1 LKEVGVEDDV
11 RNLYR
16 GAAGRIYEGERVNG
30 IVTIDDGLSWQDE
43 MRYLV
48 PLMDRT
54 DRPIYR

>member
-1 LKEVGVEDDV
+1 MGVEDDV

-48 PLMDRT
+48 PSMDRT
-54 DRPIYR
+54 DTPIYR